1 MKKSILFLF
10 RKENIMN
17 YWIWFATIKGLGPIQ
32 KKKLL
37 DVYGTPENIYNTK
50 IDEIEAT
57 GVLKNGIAEEIEKSK
72 NVLLMKKYER
82 YIQKNNIH
90 LINITDENY
99 PKLLKEIYDPP
110 ITLFCK
116 GDITLLNQE
125 AFAIIGCRNATSYG
139 NLMSKEIAYKLAKEN
154 ILIVSGLAKG
164 IDVNAHRG
172 ALMAHGKTIA
182 VLGCGVDIPYPTEN
196 IGIYKEIIQ
205 KGLVI
210 SEYIV
215 GTKPEAGNFPAR
227 NRIISG
233 LTKGILVVEATQKS
247 GSMITVDF
255 ALDQGRNVYAVPGN
269 INSPNSVGTNELIK
283 QGAKLVTSYEE
294 ILEDIV

>member
-1 MKKSILFLF
+1 
-10 RKENIMN
+10 MN
-17 YWIWFATIKGLGPIQ
+17 YWIWFATIKGLGPVQ

-37 DVYGTPENIYNTK
+37 ALYGTPEKIYNTP
-50 IDEIEAT
+50 IDEIESS
-57 GVLKNGIAEEIEKSK
+57 GILKKGISNEIEKSK
-72 NVLLMKKYER
+72 NVSLINKYEQ
-82 YIQKNNIH
+82 YIQKSNIQ

-99 PKLLKEIYDPP
+99 PELLKEIYDPP

-116 GDITLLNQE
+116 GNIKLLNQK
-125 AFAIIGCRNATSYG
+125 AFSIVGCRNATSYG

-164 IDVNAHRG
+164 IDASAHKG
-172 ALMAHGKTIA
+172 ALLANGKTIA
-182 VLGCGVDIPYPTEN
+182 VLGCGVDIPYPFEN
-196 IGIYKEIIQ
+196 IELYKEIIQ

-233 LTKGILVVEATQKS
+233 LSKGLLVVEATNKS

-255 ALDQGRNVYAVPGN
+255 ALEQGRSVYAIPGN
-269 INSPNSVGTNELIK
+269 INSKNSSGTNELIK

-294 ILEDIV
+294 ILEDII

>member
-1 MKKSILFLF
+1 
-10 RKENIMN
+10 MN
-17 YWIWFATIKGLGPIQ
+17 YWIWFAIIKGLGPIQ

-37 DVYGTPENIYNTK
+37 DIYESPENIYNTK

-57 GVLKNGIAEEIEKSK
+57 GVLKKGIAEEIEKSK
-72 NVLLMKKYER
+72 NILLIKKYEE
-82 YIQKNNIH
+82 YIQRNNIH

-116 GDITLLNQE
+116 GDTTLLGHE
-125 AFAIIGCRNATSYG
+125 AFSIIGCRNATSYG

-164 IDVNAHRG
+164 IDANAHRG

-182 VLGCGVDIPYPTEN
+182 VLGCGVDIPYPIEN
-196 IGIYKEIIQ
+196 IGIYKEIMQ

-233 LTKGILVVEATQKS
+233 LTKGVLVVEATQRS

-283 QGAKLVTSYEE
+283 QGAKLVTSYKE

>member
-1 MKKSILFLF
+1 
-10 RKENIMN
+10 MN
-17 YWIWFATIKGLGPIQ
+17 YWIWFATIKGLGPVQ

-37 DVYGTPENIYNTK
+37 ALYGTPENIYNAS
-50 IDEIEAT
+50 IAEIEAT
-57 GVLKNGIAEEIEKSK
+57 SILKKGVSDEIEKSK
-72 NVLLMKKYER
+72 NISLINKYEE

-90 LINITDENY
+90 LINITDKNY
-99 PKLLKEIYDPP
+99 PELLKEIYDPP
-110 ITLFCK
+110 ITLFYK
-116 GDITLLNQE
+116 GDTTLLSE
-125 AFAIIGCRNATSYG
+125 KAFSVVGCRAATTYG

-164 IDVNAHRG
+164 IDASAHNG
-172 ALMAHGKTIA
+172 ALLANGKTIA
-182 VLGCGVDIPYPTEN
+182 VLGCGVDIPYPVQN
-196 IGIYKEIIQ
+196 IKLYKEIIE

-233 LTKGILVVEATQKS
+233 LSKGLLVVEAKQKS

-255 ALDQGRNVYAVPGN
+255 ALEQGRNVYAIPGN
-269 INSPNSVGTNELIK
+269 INSPNSNGTNELIK

-294 ILEDIV
+294 ILEDIT

>member
-1 MKKSILFLF
+1 
-10 RKENIMN
+10 MN
-17 YWIWFATIKGLGPIQ
+17 YWIWFATIKGLGPVQ

-37 DVYGTPENIYNTK
+37 ALYGTPEKIYNTP
-50 IDEIEAT
+50 IDEIESS
-57 GVLKNGIAEEIEKSK
+57 GILKKGISNEIEKSK
-72 NVLLMKKYER
+72 NVSLINKYEQ
-82 YIQKNNIH
+82 YIQKSNIQ

-99 PKLLKEIYDPP
+99 PEVLKEIYDPP

-116 GDITLLNQE
+116 GNIKLLNQK
-125 AFAIIGCRNATSYG
+125 AFSIVGCRNATSYG

-164 IDVNAHRG
+164 IDASAHKG
-172 ALMAHGKTIA
+172 ALLANGKTIA
-182 VLGCGVDIPYPTEN
+182 VLGCGVDIPYPFEN
-196 IGIYKEIIQ
+196 IELYKEIIQ

-215 GTKPEAGNFPAR
+215 ATKPEAGNFPAR

-233 LTKGILVVEATQKS
+233 LSKGLLVVEATNKS

-255 ALDQGRNVYAVPGN
+255 ALEQGRSVYAIPGN
-269 INSPNSVGTNELIK
+269 INSKNSSGTNELIK

-294 ILEDIV
+294 ILEDII